1 MAFITLKNT
10 VYINQLKVVVSFPKI
25 IIIII
30 IVVEISPC
38 FLISTLHLIRGSY
51 SGSPL
56 SVV

>member
-30 IVVEISPC
+30 VVEISPC
-38 FLISTLHLIRGSY
+38 FRISTLHLITGSY

>member
-30 IVVEISPC
+30 VVEISPC
-38 FLISTLHLIRGSY
+38 FLISTLHLITGSY